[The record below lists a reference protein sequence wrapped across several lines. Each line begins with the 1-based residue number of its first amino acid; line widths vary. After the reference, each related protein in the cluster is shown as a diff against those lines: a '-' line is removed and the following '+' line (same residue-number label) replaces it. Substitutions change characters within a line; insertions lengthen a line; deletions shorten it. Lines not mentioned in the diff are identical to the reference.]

1 MGSSLGH
8 HLGHHAVVI
17 GGSLA
22 GLMSAAVLAD
32 HFDRVT
38 VFERDRIEDQPV
50 LHKSI
55 PQGNHIHALLLAG
68 QNVMS
73 SLYPGFTEE
82 LKKLGAIGF
91 RPGIDIVFY
100 GPNGKGYNGT
110 QSVKEPRDL
119 GFEGHIMSRGLLEYH
134 VRRRT
139 VALANVTLEAD
150 TAIEGLVH
158 DGGRVHGVRRKR
170 AAGAEPVEAD
180 LVVDAA
186 GRSSHASRWLV
197 EMGVPAAEETTI
209 GVDFAYT
216 STKYRKPDLDHEAEP
231 LLLIGGPP
239 PEHTR
244 AAGLFEIENRTWH
257 VSLAGRFGDYP
268 PTEEAGFLAF
278 AKALSSPRL
287 YQLIKDAERIADIT
301 HHRFPTSV
309 WRHYERVQ
317 DFPARFLILGDA
329 ICSFNPVYG
338 QGMSSAA
345 LQAQALQKV
354 LRERAAQSRGLDGLA
369 SAFFPKVA
377 EAISAPWTLAANFDF
392 AYPQT
397 KGERPPGLAE
407 GAGYFAALDSL
418 QAEDVEVQRVVTE
431 VFQLTKPI
439 SALREEPLLSRIL
452 SRLQE
457 QQRRT

>member
-1 MGSSLGH
+1 MASS
-8 HLGHHAVVI
+8 LGHHAVVI

-32 HFDRVT
+32 YFDRVT
-38 VFERDRIEDQPV
+38 VFERDQIEDRPV
-50 LHKSI
+50 LHKSV

-68 QNVMS
+68 QHVMS
-73 SLYPGFTEE
+73 SLYPGFIDE
-82 LKKLGAIGF
+82 LKKLGAVRF
-91 RPGIDIVFY
+91 RTGVDIVFY
-100 GPNGKGYNGT
+100 GPGGKGYNAT
-110 QSVKEPRDL
+110 RSVTEPRDL

-139 VALANVTLEAD
+139 VALAKVKLETDA
-150 TAIEGLVH
+150 TIEGLVH
-158 DGGRVHGVRRKR
+158 EGGRIRGVRRKR
-170 AAGAEPVEAD
+170 AAGAESIEAD
-180 LVVDAA
+180 LVIDAA

-197 EMGVPAAEETTI
+197 EMGVPAPEETTI

-216 STKYRKPDLDHEAEP
+216 STKYRKPSRDHESEP
-231 LLLIGGPP
+231 LVLVGGPP

-268 PTEEAGFLAF
+268 PTDEAGFLAF
-278 AKALSSPRL
+278 AKALPSPRI
-287 YQLIKDAERIADIT
+287 YELIKDAERIADIT
-301 HHRFPTSV
+301 HHRFPTSL
-309 WRHYERVQ
+309 WRRYELLK
-317 DFPARFLILGDA
+317 DFPAGFLILGDA

-345 LQAQALQKV
+345 LQARALQTV
-354 LRERAAQSRGLDGLA
+354 LREQAAQAHGLNGVA
-369 SAFFPKVA
+369 AAFFPRAA

-397 KGERPPGLAE
+397 RGERPPGLAE

-418 QAEDVEVQRVVTE
+418 QADDIDVQRLVTE

-439 SALREEPLLSRIL
+439 SALHEEPLLSRIL
-452 SRLQE
+452 VRMQQQL
-457 QQRRT
+457 QQRV